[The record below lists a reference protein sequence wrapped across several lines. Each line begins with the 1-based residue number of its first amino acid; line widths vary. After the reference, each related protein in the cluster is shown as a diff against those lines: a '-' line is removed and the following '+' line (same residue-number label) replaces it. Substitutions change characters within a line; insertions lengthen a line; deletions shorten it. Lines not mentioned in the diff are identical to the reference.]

1 MERLTDSQIDIIR
14 ELIEESLQKAALSME
29 QMLRIRVEPD
39 HIIFGNGPL
48 DSISEFDFLGRFKV
62 HLVKV
67 NFKGQIKGAFYFI
80 INAHEVDLIN
90 DVSLPPGFSSDNR
103 SENKMMKHGF
113 MSEIENLIA
122 ALSLDEISKFLGVQL
137 QSEVPEIQILKGSDV
152 NLYLE
157 NENNTINTAFHVKC
171 VLSGTAVNISPFF
184 IWMLDQNF
192 IKQLK
197 LNIVS

>member
-1 MERLTDSQIDIIR
+1 ME
-14 ELIEESLQKAALSME
+14 K
-29 QMLRIRVEPD
+29 MLRIRVVAD
-39 HIIFGNGPL
+39 HIEFGNGPL
-48 DSISEFDFLGRFKV
+48 DAISEFDFLGRFKV

-67 NFKGQIKGAFYFI
+67 NFKGEIKGAFYFI
-80 INAHEVDLIN
+80 INSSEVDLIN
-90 DVSLPPGFSSDNR
+90 EVSPSGFISDSR

-113 MSEIENLIA
+113 MSEIENIIA

-137 QSEVPEIQILKGSDV
+137 RSEVPDVQIMKGGEV

-157 NENNTINTAFHVKC
+157 NENQLINTAFHVKC
-171 VLSGTAVNISPFF
+171 VLSGVAVNISPFF

-192 IKQLK
+192 IKKLK